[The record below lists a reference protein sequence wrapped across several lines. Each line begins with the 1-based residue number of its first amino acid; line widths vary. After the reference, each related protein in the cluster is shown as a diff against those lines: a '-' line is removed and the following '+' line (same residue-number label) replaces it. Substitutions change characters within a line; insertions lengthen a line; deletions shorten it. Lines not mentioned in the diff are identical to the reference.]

1 MIQVTDARATM
12 AIYRIHRKL
21 WDKGHPP
28 LPSSIETGKKRKHQH
43 NSSTPSADD
52 AEDESGSED
61 DIDPSSSNKST
72 NLKGKSKSSK
82 ERPKGFP
89 GGGRKGVS
97 SGLSTVIKRNGLSG
111 SSGASSS
118 KKSAWWKELGN
129 GPGGSKGSMR
139 MKVG

>member
-1 MIQVTDARATM
+1 M
-12 AIYRIHRKL
+12 AIYRIHRKT

-28 LPSSIETGKKRKHQH
+28 IPTSVETGKKRKL
-43 NSSTPSADD
+43 NPSSAADD
-52 AEDESGSED
+52 AEDETSNED
-61 DIDPSSSNKST
+61 GDATGPSSSNKSARP
-72 NLKGKSKSSK
+72 KGKSKSMK
-82 ERPKGFP
+82 EGSREFP

-97 SGLSTVIKRNGLSG
+97 SGLSTIIKRGGSTA

-129 GPGGSKGSMR
+129 GPGGSKGSMK